1 MNGGDMIKFYAFAG
15 ALVMLASGDAFSQM
29 MKPVFNPELAKLSFI
44 VGDYKT
50 RTEVTVGENPSVG
63 TGTVR
68 ARWALDSMFIVI
80 RGTEDN
86 PALGSYKSIGL
97 LGYDSENS
105 QYVLSMFNNFG
116 EHPEYKGNFIG
127 DTLTLTAKIVGSQ
140 GPFDQELKWFKN
152 GNKVRLQ
159 FFANF
164 GKGYTKIIDQTS
176 SPGERDGG

>member
-1 MNGGDMIKFYAFAG
+1 MIKFYAFAG

-50 RTEVTVGENPSVG
+50 RTEVTVGENPCVG